1 MSTVEL
7 PLASPQEK
15 PAAQPVRRKRLK
27 AKPPAKINLAL
38 DKAELAK
45 MIDRIEEEV
54 DFHSSYAIEIKGK
67 MAKLTGTAI
76 AELLRVKELM
86 SVVES
91 LKNKGHSEIPAA
103 PPQAGPLEPPT
114 ISPPADNGEPWQ
126 QGLDRDLEK
135 LLLIKRLLEASV
147 SPTAAAGEP
156 PVPSVAS
163 ATKRILVI
171 DDDPTTTRIIE
182 HFLQKENYLVSS
194 SPSGIEGLKQALK
207 ETPSL
212 ILLDIMMP
220 DLNGFQFLSI
230 FRKDED
236 NAKVP
241 VVILSSLAEEADV
254 LKGLSVG
261 AVDYITK
268 PFSPQVLLAKIKK
281 NISSGP

>member
-1 MSTVEL
+1 MSKAEL

-15 PAAQPVRRKRLK
+15 PASQPVRRKRLK

-45 MIDRIEEEV
+45 MIDQIKEEV

-67 MAKLTGTAI
+67 MAKLTGTVI
-76 AELLRVKELM
+76 AELLRAKELM

-91 LKNKGHSEIPAA
+91 LKNKGHSETPAA

-135 LLLIKRLLEASV
+135 LLLIKRQLEASV

-236 NAKVP
+236 NANVP

>member
-1 MSTVEL
+1 MSTAEI
-7 PLASPQEK
+7 PFASPQEK
-15 PAAQPVRRKRLK
+15 PAARPVRRKRLK

-45 MIDRIEEEV
+45 MIDQIEEEV
-54 DFHSSYAIEIKGK
+54 DFHSSYAIEIKAK
-67 MAKLTGTAI
+67 MAKLIGAAI

-86 SVVES
+86 SIVES
-91 LKNKGHSEIPAA
+91 LKNKGHSETPAA
-103 PPQAGPLEPPT
+103 QPQAGPVEPPT
-114 ISPPADNGEPWQ
+114 ISPPADNGEPWKQ
-126 QGLDRDLEK
+126 ELDRDLEK
-135 LLLIKRLLEASV
+135 LLIIKRLLDASV
-147 SPTAAAGEP
+147 SPTAAVSQA
-156 PVPSVAS
+156 PVPAAAS

-207 ETPSL
+207 EAPAL

-220 DLNGFQFLSI
+220 DLNGFQFLSVC
-230 FRKDED
+230 RKDRE
-236 NAKVP
+236 NANVP

-281 NISSGP
+281 NIRSGP